1 MNDKLFYIDKSI
13 GLRKTYADL
22 LRDVNLI
29 TSIPSVVW
37 YDTYYQLFTM
47 LVAAKISNTDLALSQ
62 YPLSDSEANGAN
74 TQTTAYSRN
83 LSLPLLAVLIASSTC
98 KIGVFTSG
106 TTGRPKLVHHRT
118 ETLTRSVQTSD
129 RHQGD
134 VWGLTYH
141 PASFAGL
148 QVFFQAVSNSNPIVR
163 LAELDASAVHKAID
177 DQSVSH
183 ISSTPTW
190 MRLIC
195 SDKIVHDSVRHITTG
210 GEIAD
215 RLLIDQIVAA
225 FPNATFRNVY
235 ASTESGS
242 LFISDGDSFQVPA
255 KLAELITVTD
265 GMLAIH
271 RSLLA
276 ESLRRNDGDEFF
288 VTGDCVEIIS
298 TQPLTLRFTARKN
311 DWINV
316 GGYKVNPIE
325 VEQLLVAIDGVADAR
340 VFGRKNSVMGNI
352 VCCEI
357 VRSAGAELTI
367 PVIRRT
373 LEDFVPTYKV
383 PRIVDF
389 VEAIVRTQSG
399 KKYRAE

>member
-1 MNDKLFYIDKSI
+1 MNDKLFYVDRSI

-29 TSIPSVVW
+29 QSIPSIVW

-47 LVAAKISNTDLALSQ
+47 LLAAKINNTDLALSQ
-62 YPLSDSEANGAN
+62 YPLSNSEANNAN
-74 TQTTAYSRN
+74 TQTTAYTRN
-83 LSLPLLAVLIASSTC
+83 LNLPLLAASIASSTC

-106 TTGRPKLVHHRT
+106 TTGRPKLVQHRT

-129 RHQGD
+129 RHQFD

-148 QVFFQAVSNSNPIVR
+148 QVFFQAISNTNPIIR

-177 DQSVSH
+177 DQSVTH
-183 ISSTPTW
+183 ISATPTW

-195 SDKIVHDSVRHITTG
+195 SDKIVHDSVCHITTG

-215 RLLIDQIVAA
+215 RLLIDQIGAA
-225 FPNATFRNVY
+225 FPNAMFRNVY

-242 LFISDGDSFQVPA
+242 LLISDGDSFQVPE
-255 KLAELITVTD
+255 KLTELVKVTD

-276 ESLRRNDGDEFF
+276 ESLRRNGGDEFF

-367 PVIRRT
+367 PLIRRR
-373 LEDFVPTYKV
+373 LEELVPTYKI
-383 PRIVDF
+383 PRVVDF
-389 VEAIVRTQSG
+389 VQEIARTQSG
-399 KKYRAE
+399 KKNRAE